1 MEANGDGEK
10 RIAILEMG
18 WTSDPRVDSPYHWHS
33 VSEREKADYLA
44 RAFRYARANW
54 PWASLM
60 TVIYLPDPRWHA
72 DQEQL
77 YWSITN
83 LDGSPREAYEM
94 LKRSLRE

>member
-1 MEANGDGEK
+1 
-10 RIAILEMG
+10 MG

-33 VSEREKADYLA
+33 VSEREKAENLA
-44 RAFRYARANW
+44 GAFRWARANW
-54 PWASLM
+54 PWMAFM
-60 TVIYLPDPRWHA
+60 TVIYLPDSRWRA
-72 DQEQL
+72 DQEQV